1 MGLATRLGPWL
12 LGTVRYTNGTT
23 AGTMNNLG
31 AVTASQ
37 TKAVAYGDSAA
48 TQAFVLPAGAFI
60 RQVRLYQSTT
70 YTSGTSGTF
79 KIYLNGTEIGSVA
92 ITTGTAGILGVS
104 PGSDAQTA
112 LWTNIGTTDG
122 IITYTGATLSAGAGV
137 LEISYIVRLQDGTYQ
152 HTSFSN

>member
-1 MGLATRLGPWL
+1 MERLSLLTGGIGGGTINGFGMNYEATPG
-12 LGTVRYTNGTT
+12 YT
-23 AGTMNNLG
+23 
-31 AVTASQ
+31 
-37 TKAVAYGDSAA
+37 AYGN
-48 TQAFVLPAGAFI
+48 G
-60 RQVRLYQSTT
+60 
-70 YTSGTSGTF
+70 
-79 KIYLNGTEIGSVA
+79 LNGTEIGSST
-92 ITTGTAGILGVS
+92 ITTGTAGILSVA